1 MTVASS
7 AGTSLIHPTA
17 IVDASAKLH
26 ASVEVGPY
34 SIVGAGVE
42 IDEGT
47 VIGPHVVLKGPM
59 RMGKRN
65 RVFQFA
71 SLGEISQ
78 DKTAKVDD
86 ATSVS
91 IGDDNTIREYVT
103 IQRGT
108 LKTLAINNGE
118 TKVGD
123 GNWIMAN
130 VHIAHDCT
138 VGSQTILAN
147 GVTLAGHVTI
157 EDYAGLGGFVLV
169 HQHCCIGAHSY
180 VGGGAALRRDVLP
193 FLMIEGEPAKP
204 RGINSEGLKRR
215 GFTPEEI
222 ETIKEAYKL
231 IFMSGSL
238 MAEVKEKLAV
248 MAETSAASR
257 QMLDFIGRSQRAL
270 LR

>member
-1 MTVASS
+1 MSAASS
-7 AGTSLIHPTA
+7 RIHPTA
-17 IVDASAKLH
+17 IIDPAARLH
-26 ASVEVGPY
+26 ETVEVGPY

-42 IDEGT
+42 IGEGT
-47 VIGPHVVLKGPM
+47 VIGPHVVLSGPM
-59 RMGKRN
+59 RIGKRN
-65 RVFQFA
+65 KVFQFA
-71 SLGEISQ
+71 SLGAISQ
-78 DKTAKVDD
+78 DKTAKPDD
-86 ATSVS
+86 ATSVE

-108 LKTLAINNGE
+108 LKTLDINQGA
-118 TKVGD
+118 TRVGD

-130 VHIAHDCT
+130 VHIAHDCL

-169 HQHCCIGAHSY
+169 HQHCRVGAHCY

-193 FLMIEGEPAKP
+193 FTMIEGEPARP

-215 GFTPEEI
+215 GFSAGEI
-222 ETIKEAYKL
+222 DAIKDAYKL
-231 IFMSGSL
+231 IFMSGAL
-238 MAEVKEKLAV
+238 MPEVKEKLAV
-248 MAETSAASR
+248 MAQASPACR
-257 QMLDFIGRSQRAL
+257 QMLEFIERSQRAL